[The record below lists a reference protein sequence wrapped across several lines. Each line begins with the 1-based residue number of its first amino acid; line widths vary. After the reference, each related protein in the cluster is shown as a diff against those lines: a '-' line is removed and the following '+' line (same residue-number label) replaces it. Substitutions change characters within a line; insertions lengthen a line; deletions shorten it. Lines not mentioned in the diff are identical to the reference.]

1 MARKART
8 GSSSTPDSK
17 AEPETTNPPTQIHR
31 GPALT
36 STYRV
41 QLTPQFGLDDAA
53 AIVPYL
59 AELGV
64 SHLYCSPWLK
74 ASPGSQH
81 GYDVTDHTEINPEL
95 GGEAALAR
103 LHEACEAAGLGIVL
117 DIVPNH
123 ASVAEPESENPAWWS
138 VLRDGEGSA
147 HASWFDIDWNSRAN
161 PGKVLVPVLGSSLAQ
176 CLEKGEIVVEGDRL
190 RYYDHVFPLAP
201 GTEQLPLPELLEEQ
215 HYRLCLWS
223 VGGEELNYRRFF
235 DVTTLAGLRVEDPD
249 VFAATHQRI
258 LASVAD
264 GTVHGLRVDH
274 PDGLADPKGYLARL
288 SEAARG
294 CWLVVEKILEHGERL
309 PNDWACNGTTGYD
322 ALNRLVGVFV
332 DSAGEEPLTRLFD
345 ELTEHPSRWSVVAL
359 ESKRLVLDMVLSAEL
374 NRLTD
379 LLVEAAWS
387 GPQYRDLTRRGLHAG
402 AAELLAQFDVYRA
415 YIRPGETVS
424 PEARAVVDRAA
435 ERAAVALPEL
445 ETEIRAV
452 AELVVTG
459 PDELVVRFAQT
470 CGPAMA
476 KGIEDT
482 AFYRYSRLLAL
493 NEVGGDPGR
502 FGTSV
507 AEFHEEAQF
516 TQAHWPR
523 TMTALSTHDTKRS
536 EDVRARLALLSEDH
550 KGWSKTVKQLLSLAA
565 HHTGPAGPDR
575 ATQYFIFQT
584 LVGAYP
590 IGEDRLAA
598 YLTKATREAKLHTSW
613 LAPDEAF
620 DEALATFV
628 SGIMSDQAFM
638 AAIEQYAAGL
648 VEPGRTTSLA
658 MKLLQ
663 LTSPGIPD
671 TYQGTELWDLSLV
684 DPDNRRPVDFSE
696 RARAASVLARG
707 EAAPR
712 IDDSGDAK
720 LHLIRK
726 TLQLRREHPDLF
738 GMEAGYEPLAVSG
751 SASSHVIAF
760 ARGSQ
765 LVTVVPR
772 LVLGLRQAGGWKD
785 TAVDLPAGQWVDVF
799 TGRRHGSP
807 NAPESSA
814 YLLKLLRDFPVALL
828 VAAERAGD

>member
-1 MARKART
+1 VARLRNRAKA
-8 GSSSTPDSK
+8 DAQ
-17 AEPETTNPPTQIHR
+17 AELASRSAAPAFGPPI
-31 GPALT
+31 T

-64 SHLYCSPWLK
+64 SHLYCSPWLQ

-81 GYDVTDHTEINPEL
+81 GYDVTDHRVINSEL
-95 GGEAALAR
+95 GGEAALVR

-138 VLRDGEGSA
+138 VLRDGPGSA
-147 HASWFDIDWNSRAN
+147 HAPWFDIDWNSRDN
-161 PGKVLVPVLGSSLAQ
+161 PGKVLVPVLGSSLAE
-176 CLEKGEIVVEGDRL
+176 CLEAGELVVRGDQL
-190 RYYDHVFPLAP
+190 HYYDHVFPLTP
-201 GTEQLPLPELLEEQ
+201 GSEGLPLPELHAAQ

-235 DVTTLAGLRVEDPD
+235 DVTTLAGLRVEDPE

-288 SEAARG
+288 SEATRG

-309 PNDWACNGTTGYD
+309 PSDWACNGTTGYD

-332 DSAGEEPLTRLFD
+332 DPAGEEPLTRLFD
-345 ELTEHPSRWSVVAL
+345 ELSDHPSRWSTVAT
-359 ESKRLVLDMVLSAEL
+359 ESKRLVLETVLAAEL

-379 LLVEAAWS
+379 LLVAAAWS
-387 GPQYRDLTRRGLHAG
+387 GPRYRDLTRRGLRAG

-415 YIRPGETVS
+415 YARPGETVS
-424 PEARAVVDRAA
+424 PEAREIV
-435 ERAAVALPEL
+435 ERAAQRAVMALPERD
-445 ETEIRAV
+445 TEILAV
-452 AELVVTG
+452 ADLVLTG
-459 PDELVVRFAQT
+459 PAELVVRFAQT

-507 AEFHEEAQF
+507 TEFHEEAQF
-516 TQAHWPR
+516 TQSQWPQ
-523 TMTALSTHDTKRS
+523 TMTTLSTHDTKRS
-536 EDVRARLALLSEDH
+536 EDVRARLALLSEDPE
-550 KGWSKTVKQLLSLAA
+550 GWAKTVAHLLSLATK
-565 HHTGPAGPDR
+565 HTGPAGPDR

-584 LVGAYP
+584 LIGAHP
-590 IGEDRLAA
+590 ISGERLAA

-613 LAPDEAF
+613 LAPDESF

-628 SGIMSDQAFM
+628 TGITNDQAVM
-638 AAIEQYAAGL
+638 AAVDNYAAGL
-648 VEPGRTTSLA
+648 IEPGRTTSLA

-663 LTSPGIPD
+663 LTTPGIPD

-684 DPDNRRPVDFSE
+684 DPDNRRPVDFGE
-696 RARAASVLARG
+696 CARVASVLARA
-707 EAAPR
+707 EAVPR
-712 IDDSGDAK
+712 IDDVGTAK

-726 TLQLRREHPDLF
+726 TLQLRRDQPDLF
-738 GMEAGYEPLAVSG
+738 GSEADYEPLAVSG

-760 ARGSQ
+760 ARGSK

-785 TAVDLPAGQWVDVF
+785 TAVELPAGQWVDVF
-799 TGRRHGSP
+799 TGRRHGSA
-807 NAPESSA
+807 NASESNA

>member
-1 MARKART
+1 MARARNRAAADERA
-8 GSSSTPDSK
+8 GPAARAATP
-17 AEPETTNPPTQIHR
+17 AP

-64 SHLYCSPWLK
+64 SHLYCSPWLQ

-81 GYDVTDHTEINPEL
+81 GYDVTDHRVINDEL

-123 ASVAEPESENPAWWS
+123 ASVAEPEAANPAWWS
-138 VLRDGEGSA
+138 VLRDGPDSA
-147 HASWFDIDWNSRAN
+147 HAAWFDIDWNSRDN
-161 PGKVLVPVLGSSLAQ
+161 PGKVLVPVLGNSLAQ
-176 CLEKGEIVVEGDRL
+176 CLEAGEIVVRDDQL
-190 RYYDHVFPLAP
+190 HYYDHVFPLTP
-201 GTEQLPLPELLEEQ
+201 GSEKLPLPELLAAQ

-309 PNDWACNGTTGYD
+309 PSDWACNGTTGYD
-322 ALNRLVGVFV
+322 ALNRLLGVFV
-332 DSAGEEPLTRLFD
+332 DPHGEEPLTRLFD
-345 ELTEHPSRWSVVAL
+345 RLSEHPSRWSTVAT
-359 ESKRLVLDMVLSAEL
+359 ESKRQVLETVLSAEL

-379 LLVEAAWS
+379 LLVGAAWS
-387 GPQYRDLTRRGLHAG
+387 SPLYRDLTRRGLRAG

-415 YIRPGETVS
+415 YARPGENLS
-424 PEARAVVDRAA
+424 PEAREVVHRAA
-435 ERAAVALPEL
+435 ERAVMALPER
-445 ETEIRAV
+445 EPEIRA
-452 AELVVTG
+452 AADLVLTG
-459 PDELVVRFAQT
+459 PAELVVRFAQT

-507 AEFHEEAQF
+507 SEFHEEARL
-516 TQAHWPR
+516 TQSQWPR
-523 TMTALSTHDTKRS
+523 TMTTLSTHDTKRS
-536 EDVRARLALLSEDH
+536 EDVRARLALLSEDSD
-550 KGWSKTVKQLLSLAA
+550 GWAQTVEHLLSLATKY
-565 HHTGPAGPDR
+565 TGPAGPDP

-584 LVGAYP
+584 LIGAHP
-590 IGEDRLAA
+590 ISEERLAA

-613 LAPDEAF
+613 LAPDESF

-628 SGIMSDQAFM
+628 TGIMNDQSVM
-638 AAIEQYAAGL
+638 AAVENYASGL

-696 RARAASVLARG
+696 RARVASVLARA
-707 EAAPR
+707 ESAPR
-712 IDDSGDAK
+712 IDDTGTAK

-726 TLQLRREHPDLF
+726 TLQLRRDQPDLF
-738 GMEAGYEPLAVSG
+738 GAEADYEPLEVSG

-785 TAVDLPAGQWVDVF
+785 TAVDLPPGQWVDVF
-799 TGRRHGSP
+799 TGRRHGSA
-807 NAPESSA
+807 NATESSA
-814 YLLKLLRDFPVALL
+814 YVLKLLRDFPVALL